1 MVSQAHKRWEA
12 TLFVNCSVGSAKK
25 SFGHRAAGNSWVED
39 MPAAVE
45 IVEHGSLCSTKTEAE
60 EASSIFLGSK

>member
-1 MVSQAHKRWEA
+1 M
-12 TLFVNCSVGSAKK
+12 
-25 SFGHRAAGNSWVED
+25 ED